1 MKRRKLSLEE
11 TKLWEKVAKSTLPLN
26 DKTLTESDISSGQI
40 SPKNSKLTNAP
51 PKRTVRPQLNENI
64 AIKKGF
70 VSTGAQKVKMDMKAF
85 AKLKK
90 GMLEPE
96 AWLDLH
102 GMTLE
107 QAYPA
112 LLNFIVSAHNR
123 QKRLV
128 LVITGKGKNSDPGY
142 VIPQRN
148 GVLRSQVPLWLKE
161 PRLSTLILQVEKAHQ
176 RHGGYGALY
185 IYLRRSRS

>member
-1 MKRRKLSLEE
+1 
-11 TKLWEKVAKSTLPLN
+11 
-26 DKTLTESDISSGQI
+26 
-40 SPKNSKLTNAP
+40 
-51 PKRTVRPQLNENI
+51 
-64 AIKKGF
+64 
-70 VSTGAQKVKMDMKAF
+70 MKAF

-142 VIPQRN
+142 VIPQSN
-148 GVLRSQVPLWLKE
+148 GVLRSQVPLWFKE
-161 PRLSTLILQVEKAHQ
+161 PRFSNLILQVEKAHH

-185 IYLRRSRS
+185 FYLRRSRS